1 MRISDWSSD
10 VCSSDLAN
18 QVIPVSFPACRTP
31 SSRHAAARVPAHPM
45 AGLVTGSRFP
55 TCEQRA
61 CGDPMNAISED
72 LARLPETAY
81 RAGPWIDFDPQAFD
95 SWRIM
100 AVRHHLSGHPLLQ
113 LDELLALGGRLE
125 ARGSIRSHASGAK
138 PGTPFNSAPELFPN
152 PKSATDTLRA
162 VAEAKAWTSLLNVQI
177 DPTYRA
183 LVGEVLES
191 VRPRVEAVD
200 PGMCHR
206 GGWIFITSPNTVTPF
221 HFDKEHNLD
230 RKSTRLNSSH

>member
-10 VCSSDLAN
+10 VCSSDL
-18 QVIPVSFPACRTP
+18 
-31 SSRHAAARVPAHPM
+31 
-45 AGLVTGSRFP
+45 
-55 TCEQRA
+55 
-61 CGDPMNAISED
+61 
-72 LARLPETAY
+72 
-81 RAGPWIDFDPQAFD
+81 
-95 SWRIM
+95 
-100 AVRHHLSGHPLLQ
+100 
-113 LDELLALGGRLE
+113 
-125 ARGSIRSHASGAK
+125 
-138 PGTPFNSAPELFPN
+138 PELFPN

-206 GGWIFITSPNTVTPF
+206 GGWIFITSPHTVTPF
-221 HFDKEHNLD
+221 HFDKEHNLLLQINGSNRIYVWQHHHPGVAPGHSPD
-230 RKSTRLNSSH
+230 LSPL

>member
-10 VCSSDLAN
+10 VCSSD
-18 QVIPVSFPACRTP
+18 
-31 SSRHAAARVPAHPM
+31 
-45 AGLVTGSRFP
+45 
-55 TCEQRA
+55 
-61 CGDPMNAISED
+61 
-72 LARLPETAY
+72 
-81 RAGPWIDFDPQAFD
+81 
-95 SWRIM
+95 
-100 AVRHHLSGHPLLQ
+100 LLQ

-152 PKSATDTLRA
+152 PKSATDTLRSIA
-162 VAEAKAWTSLLNVQI
+162 DAKAWTSLLNVQI
-177 DPTYRA
+177 DPVYRR

-191 VRPRVEAVD
+191 VRPGVEAVD